1 MEVDIMASSDF
12 PAGGREQL
20 VDSFRD
26 YLGGERGLAAGTVD
40 NYAHAAGLFVG
51 QLADPLDDAL
61 RGLSAGQVLEIVGV
75 LVRPGGPSVRSLSVG
90 LRALLRFLFLTG
102 KVPRSLVGAVP
113 NEPRWRL
120 ASLPARLDGSAVTA
134 LLQTCDRDTERGS
147 RDYAILL
154 LLARLGLRAAEVTGL
169 VLEDIDWRNGALLVR
184 GKGGR
189 RDRLPL
195 PGEVGEALA
204 GYLRTRSAAPSC
216 RAVFLTIRGPRRA
229 MSRQGVADRVRRGCA
244 VAGLGQAG
252 PHRLRH
258 TLAGELLAAGAS
270 LGEVAQ
276 VLRHTDLRVTAVY
289 AKVDR
294 VALGQLARPW
304 PAAQAT
310 S

>member
-1 MEVDIMASSDF
+1 MASSGL

-26 YLGGERGLAAGTVD
+26 YLSGERGLAPGSVD

-51 QLADPLDDAL
+51 QLADPLGDAL
-61 RGLSAGQVLEIVGV
+61 RGLSAGQVLEIIGV
-75 LVRPGGPSVRSLSVG
+75 LVRPGGPSVRSLAVG
-90 LRALLRFLFLTG
+90 LRALLRFLFVTDQ
-102 KVPRSLVGAVP
+102 VPRSLAGAVP

-134 LLQTCDRDTERGS
+134 LLQTCDRDTERGR

-169 VLEDIDWRNGALLVR
+169 VLEDIDWRNGTLLVR

-195 PGEVGEALA
+195 PGEVGGALA
-204 GYLRTRSAAPSC
+204 GYLRTRPVALSC

-229 MSRQGVADRVRRGCA
+229 MSRQGLADRVRRGCA
-244 VAGLGQAG
+244 SAGLGQAG

-276 VLRHTDLRVTAVY
+276 VLRHRDLRVTAIY

-294 VALGQLARPW
+294 VALAQLARRW
-304 PAAQAT
+304 PAAE
-310 S
+310 SVS

>member
-1 MEVDIMASSDF
+1 MASSGPY

-20 VDSFRD
+20 VDSFRN
-26 YLGGERGLAAGTVD
+26 YLSRERGLAPGTVD
-40 NYAHAAGLFVG
+40 NYTHAANLFVG

-61 RGLSAGQVLEIVGV
+61 RGLSAGQILEIIGV
-75 LVRPGGPSVRSLSVG
+75 LVRPRGPSVRSMAVG
-90 LRALLRFLFLTG
+90 LRALLRFLFVTDQ
-102 KVPRSLVGAVP
+102 VPRSLVEAVP

-134 LLQTCDRDTERGS
+134 LLQTCDRDTERGR

-169 VLEDIDWRNGALLVR
+169 VLEDIDWRNGTLLVR

-204 GYLRTRSAAPSC
+204 AYLRTRPAAPSC

-229 MSRQGVADRVRRGCA
+229 MSRQGLSDRVRRGCA
-244 VAGLGQAG
+244 SAGLGPAG

-258 TLAGELLAAGAS
+258 ALAGELMAAGAS

-276 VLRHTDLRVTAVY
+276 VLRHRDLRVTAIY

-294 VALGQLARPW
+294 VALAQLARPW
-304 PAAQAT
+304 PAAEAT